1 MRVSDILTEE
11 GEQWFRDIR
20 VTEEEVAGI
29 NSLLA
34 EGALV
39 DVAGM
44 SYNCGATEIRSC
56 TLLSREKLLY
66 ALIVSASRLIS
77 EAGVAEGHG
86 RGSILVATFNDQQEE
101 SIEIFTSVGFKQA
114 CEWVENPNS
123 GNDIIAYVLA
133 LPPNLFNVPEEEED
147 DGGDWGHDVEE
158 EDYDY

>member
-1 MRVSDILTEE
+1 MKVSDYLTEE

-20 VTEEEVAGI
+20 VTEEEIAGI
-29 NSLLA
+29 NSLFA
-34 EGALV
+34 EGELV
-39 DVAGM
+39 DVEGM
-44 SYNCGATEIRSC
+44 CYNCGAKEIRSC

-66 ALIVSASRLIS
+66 TLIVSASKFIS
-77 EAGVAEGHG
+77 TDGA
-86 RGSILVATFNDQQEE
+86 SILVATFNDRQEKL
-101 SIEIFTSVGFKQA
+101 IEVFTSVGFKQA

-133 LPPNLFNVPEEEED
+133 LPPNLFNAPEEEED

>member
-1 MRVSDILTEE
+1 MKVLDYLTEE

-29 NSLLA
+29 NSLFA
-34 EGALV
+34 EGAPV
-39 DVAGM
+39 DVTGM
-44 SYNCGATEIRSC
+44 SYNCGAMEMRSWPVVN
-56 TLLSREKLLY
+56 RERLLY

-77 EAGVAEGHG
+77 SEGA
-86 RGSILVATFNDQQEE
+86 SIVVATFNDQQEAL
-101 SIEIFTSVGFKQA
+101 IEVFTSVGFKQA

-133 LPPNLFNVPEEEED
+133 LPPNLFNAPEEEEED